1 MLGVTR
7 LFDAIVGWLMRPK
20 IRRVRRWSFVA
31 TLPLGLLIAHLHG
44 VQEGAAVV
52 AVRMA
57 CVAMLALVAWRV
69 GGERGDALRDL
80 VMHPRVRAFARAEF
94 DILTALSRLLLAR
107 LGRGGDG
114 RSDGMTY
121 ARGTFG
127 YALAFA
133 LTPTVASEALVM
145 HLLLGDG
152 VLAWTL
158 TALHGYMLIWLW
170 GFALGPRAYPHRIG
184 ARAAV
189 LRAGPMY
196 RVVVP
201 RGAILTA
208 TPRRDRIPGE
218 RGLVE
223 RDEEVLLPVRGRV
236 DVTLEFT
243 QPLRVQRPLHEPLS
257 TSRLAIASDDPD
269 ALIERLLAPTTAASP
284 TRARHVSTPAFGLF
298 DLAGLARDATQP
310 G

>member
-20 IRRVRRWSFVA
+20 VRRVRRWSFVA

-107 LGRGGDG
+107 LGRDGDG

-127 YALAFA
+127 YALACA
-133 LTPTVASEALVM
+133 LTPMVASEALVM
-145 HLLLGDG
+145 HVLLGDG
-152 VLAWTL
+152 VLAWT
-158 TALHGYMLIWLW
+158 
-170 GFALGPRAYPHRIG
+170 PRP
-184 ARAAV
+184 
-189 LRAGPMY
+189 
-196 RVVVP
+196 
-201 RGAILTA
+201 
-208 TPRRDRIPGE
+208 
-218 RGLVE
+218 
-223 RDEEVLLPVRGRV
+223 PVR
-236 DVTLEFT
+236 
-243 QPLRVQRPLHEPLS
+243 
-257 TSRLAIASDDPD
+257 
-269 ALIERLLAPTTAASP
+269 
-284 TRARHVSTPAFGLF
+284 
-298 DLAGLARDATQP
+298 AT
-310 G
+310 